1 MKRIFATI
9 GLALMS
15 VFSFAQQPILKV
27 KVAQGEMEGELHNNS
42 AIYKAIPY
50 AEPPVGN
57 LRWKAPVPKSP
68 WQGVYKAKDWG
79 KSPCQ
84 GTNDRNSVSEDCL
97 YLSVQTPAKSKDE
110 KLPVFVWIHGGAFV
124 GGHYVEANGGF
135 QDNFTDEGIVYV
147 SVEYRL
153 GALGFM
159 SHPELSKESASGV
172 SGNYGIMD
180 QIMALQWIHDNIAE
194 FGGDPDKVTIAGE
207 SAGGISVSILCAS
220 PLCKGLFRSAICES
234 GSSFW
239 PVGTERRG
247 NTFMVDSKSAEQA
260 GVKFQQRMKAKNMK
274 AFRAMDPMKIVDS
287 TGWEAFW
294 PVVDGKVI
302 VDDQYKMYESGN
314 FNDVNILIGTNSDE
328 GCFFTAP
335 TPVDQYEGRIKWI
348 YGDFADRMLKLYP
361 ATNPMEAKD
370 ALSDIFRDG
379 SFAWGTYA
387 WANLQ
392 SQNSKKNVYLYYFD
406 QNPTVGSAS
415 KRGAAH
421 GIEMIYIYHMFR
433 GNFTPIENSV
443 ASIMTQYWINFTKT
457 CDPNGGNLPYW
468 TKYQK
473 DGESVMNI
481 HNGFQITKVPN
492 KPQLELFEEFFK
504 SRRK

>member
-1 MKRIFATI
+1 MKRFFAI
-9 GLALMS
+9 AGLVLMS
-15 VFSFAQQPILKV
+15 AFSFAQQPILKT
-27 KVAQGEMEGELHNNS
+27 KVAQGEIEGEVHNNT
-42 AIYKAIPY
+42 ALYKAIPY

-57 LRWKAPVPKSP
+57 LRWKAPVPKAP
-68 WQGVYKAKDWG
+68 WQGVYKAADWG
-79 KSPCQ
+79 KMPCQ
-84 GTNDRNSVSEDCL
+84 GTNDRNKVSEDCL
-97 YLSVQTPAKSKDE
+97 YLSVMTPAKSKDE
-110 KLPVFVWIHGGAFV
+110 KLPVFVMIHGGAYV
-124 GGHYVEANGGF
+124 GGHYAGDAVA
-135 QDNFTDEGIVYV
+135 DHFTDEGIVYV

-159 SHPELSKESASGV
+159 SHPELSKESADGV

-180 QIMALQWIHDNIAE
+180 QILALQWIHDNIAQ

-239 PVGTERRG
+239 PVGSERHG
-247 NTFMVDSKSAEQA
+247 NTYMVDSKSAENA

-274 AFRAMDPMKIVDS
+274 AFRAMDPMRIVDS

-302 VDDQYKMYESGN
+302 VDDQYKMYEAGN

-335 TPVDQYEGRIKWI
+335 TPVEQYENRIKWI
-348 YGDFADRMLKLYP
+348 YGDFADRVLKMYP
-361 ATNPMEAKD
+361 AANPAEAKD

-392 SQNSKKNVYLYYFD
+392 NKKSNKNVYLYYFD
-406 QNPTVGSAS
+406 QNPKNGWGGS
-415 KRGAAH
+415 KRGAVHAV
-421 GIEMIYIYHMFR
+421 EMQFIYNMNR
-433 GNFTPIENSV
+433 GNFTPLEQSV
-443 ASIMTQYWINFTKT
+443 ASIMTKYWINFTK
-457 CDPNGGNLPYW
+457 N
-468 TKYQK
+468 
-473 DGESVMNI
+473 
-481 HNGFQITKVPN
+481 
-492 KPQLELFEEFFK
+492 
-504 SRRK
+504 